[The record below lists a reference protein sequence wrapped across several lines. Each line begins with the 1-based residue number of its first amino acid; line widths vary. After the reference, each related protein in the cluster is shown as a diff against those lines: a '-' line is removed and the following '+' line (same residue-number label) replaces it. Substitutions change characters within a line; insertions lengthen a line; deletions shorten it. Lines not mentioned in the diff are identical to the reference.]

1 LADTFSVRRAT
12 RSDYQQMRALL
23 AEVDELHRLHLP
35 WMFQEPAVEPRPQ
48 AFFEQLIVDEHSALL
63 VAEADSRLV
72 GVATVQLRTA
82 PNFPVFIAQ
91 TWGVLDNIAVAQAY
105 RRRGVGS
112 ALIRDAER
120 WVRGRG
126 ASWLELG
133 VYEFNDEARAFYQS
147 LGYTPVLSKLH
158 KPF

>member
-1 LADTFSVRRAT
+1 MTDTFSIRRAT
-12 RSDYQQMRALL
+12 LSDYEQMRALL

-35 WMFQEPAVEPRPQ
+35 WMFQEPAVEPRSKG
-48 AFFEQLIVDEHSALL
+48 FFEQLILDEHSALL

-72 GVATVQLRTA
+72 GVATALLRTA
-82 PNFPVFIAQ
+82 PDFPVFIAQ
-91 TWGVLDNIAVAQAY
+91 TWGVLDNIAVARGF

-120 WVRGRG
+120 WVRGQG

-133 VYEFNDEARAFYQS
+133 VYEFNHEARAFYQS
-147 LGYTPVLSKLH
+147 LGYAPVSSKLR